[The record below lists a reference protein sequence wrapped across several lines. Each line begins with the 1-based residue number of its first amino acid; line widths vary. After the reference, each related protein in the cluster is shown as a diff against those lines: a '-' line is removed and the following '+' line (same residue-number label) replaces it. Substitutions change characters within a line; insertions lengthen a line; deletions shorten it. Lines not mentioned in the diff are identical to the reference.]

1 MADNFFNSYLH
12 NLDKDGSVKKDRKST
27 RLNSSHDQ
35 ISYAVFCLKK
45 KRFARQNRCG
55 PPPGFPLASSWPG
68 IGHHLSGPN
77 VCALGSSGRLDQTLL
92 RGKDLAS
99 IRTPWGCARSVRDGI
114 TPRGC
119 TLIGA
124 ASLSLRLASL
134 V

>member
-1 MADNFFNSYLH
+1 SFAPISNS
-12 NLDKDGSVKKDRKST
+12 DD
-27 RLNSSHDQ
+27 
-35 ISYAVFCLKK
+35 
-45 KRFARQNRCG
+45 RFARQNRCG